1 MSYVPST
8 TAMATTKLRL
18 NIEEL
23 NEDFFDDTRLLG
35 ITAPVK
41 NYQFCLQLNNLL
53 GYQFRLNPGLEI
65 HLRRKE
71 RSYYFSIYESK
82 EPNSFLVHYLYHNQF
97 DGEYLLPEFKHM
109 DFLWLMKGDLVD
121 DARCSWIKQSV
132 RNLSGV
138 QLVAE
143 LTNEQIKNKGNMVF

>member
-1 MSYVPST
+1 
-8 TAMATTKLRL
+8 MAITKLRL

-121 DARCSWIKQSV
+121 DTKCNWIKQSV
-132 RNLSGV
+132 KNLAGV

-143 LTNEQIKNKGNMVF
+143 LTNEQIRNKGNMVF

>member
-1 MSYVPST
+1 
-8 TAMATTKLRL
+8 MATTKLRL

-65 HLRRKE
+65 HLRRKD

-121 DARCSWIKQSV
+121 DTKCNWIKQSV
-132 RNLSGV
+132 KNLAGV

>member
-1 MSYVPST
+1 
-8 TAMATTKLRL
+8 MATTKLRL

-23 NEDFFDDTRLLG
+23 NEDFFYDTRLLG

-41 NYQFCLQLNNLL
+41 NYQFCLQLNHLL
-53 GYQFRLNPGLEI
+53 CYRFRLNPGLEI

-109 DFLWLMKGDLVD
+109 DFLWLM
-121 DARCSWIKQSV
+121 
-132 RNLSGV
+132 
-138 QLVAE
+138 
-143 LTNEQIKNKGNMVF
+143 